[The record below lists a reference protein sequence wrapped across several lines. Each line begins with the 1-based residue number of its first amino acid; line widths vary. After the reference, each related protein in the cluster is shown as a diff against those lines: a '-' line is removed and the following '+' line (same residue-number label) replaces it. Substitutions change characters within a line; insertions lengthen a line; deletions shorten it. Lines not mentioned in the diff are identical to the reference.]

1 MTRHDPGGQELTPEL
16 LLRAYAAGIF
26 PMSESRDDPGVFWVD
41 PQVRGVLPLDEFH
54 VARRLKKTVRGGV
67 FEVRYDTAFA
77 DVLDK
82 CAETKKG
89 RHETWINPPIR
100 NAVIGLYD
108 LGFAHSVEA
117 WRDGKLAGGLYGV
130 ALGGAFFG
138 ESMFS
143 RVRDASKVVLVHLA
157 ARLRMGGFRLLDVQF
172 ITDHLRQFGAVEIPA
187 RTYLEMLDDALKVQ
201 GDFYF
206 DAAPS
211 DVEAALEELFLQS
224 STQTS

>member
-1 MTRHDPGGQELTPEL
+1 MTRHDPGAQELTPEL

-54 VARRLKKTVRGGV
+54 VTRRLKKTVRGGA

-77 DVLDK
+77 DVLDR
-82 CAETKKG
+82 CAEVKKG

-100 NAVIGLYD
+100 NAVIGLHD

-117 WRDGKLAGGLYGV
+117 WRDGELAGGLYGV

-187 RTYLEMLDDALKVQ
+187 MTYLEMLDDALKVQ

-224 STQTS
+224 NTQTS

>member
-1 MTRHDPGGQELTPEL
+1 MTRHDPGAQELTPEL

-67 FEVRYDTAFA
+67 FEVRYDTAFT

-89 RHETWINPPIR
+89 RHETWINASIR
-100 NAVIGLYD
+100 NAVIGLHD

-117 WRDGKLAGGLYGV
+117 WRDGELTGGLYGV

-143 RVRDASKVVLVHLA
+143 RARDASKVALVHLA

-187 RTYLEMLDDALKVQ
+187 STYLEMLSDALKVQ

-211 DVEAALEELFLQS
+211 DVDAALEELFLQS
-224 STQTS
+224 NTQTS